1 MLSALPGGDAAWW
14 LVNTVA
20 EGVRG
25 LGEGLQGF
33 ASQAGD
39 QKRLYQIELDRL
51 SAEIDHINNLH
62 GAFDVI
68 YGRSSP

>member
-1 MLSALPGGDAAWW
+1 
-14 LVNTVA
+14 
-20 EGVRG
+20 
-25 LGEGLQGF
+25 
-33 ASQAGD
+33 
-39 QKRLYQIELDRL
+39 LYQIELDRL